1 MRPRALTGLL
11 LLLAATPALAQGDG
25 NALLNPGAEE
35 AAEQTDPEVPSP
47 PPHWTANGP
56 FTIVD
61 YGTPDFPDAAE
72 SSAVSGGARFFS
84 GGPGGFSS
92 SASQQADLSAN
103 AEGIDA
109 GRVRVELAAHL
120 GGVGS
125 DPDTGTVT
133 AQFVAEDGGLM
144 RDESLQ
150 VRQIRI
156 GPVSPADRGNATRLV
171 RRTASAAV
179 PAGARAVR
187 VLMQADAKDEGDY
200 INAFF
205 DNVTLRFPGAEQPV
219 GAQVPDAG
227 GGSGGERGGG
237 QGVLPEAAPPAAL
250 GPPALRMSRSGAIR
264 VRVYCTDTHACTGR
278 LVAAVAR
285 PRRACGAARASVA
298 AGRRKVVALK
308 LSRVCRRTVAGS
320 ARGTGVALELRLR
333 TGLVVR
339 RTVTVRRG

>member
-61 YGTPDFPDAAE
+61 YGTDGFPDAAE
-72 SSAVSGGARFFS
+72 SSAVGGGARFFA

-109 GRVRVELAAHL
+109 GRVQIELAAHL

-125 DPDTGTVT
+125 DPDAGTVT

-144 RDESLQ
+144 RDEGLQ
-150 VRQIRI
+150 VRQISI
-156 GPVSPADRGNATRLV
+156 GPVTPDQRGNQTRFV
-171 RRTASAAV
+171 KRTASAVV
-179 PAGARAVR
+179 PAGARGVR
-187 VLMQADAKDEGDY
+187 VLMSAEAGDQGEQ

-205 DNVTLRFPGAEQPV
+205 DNVILRFPGADQPV
-219 GAQVPDAG
+219 GTAAPGGGSQGGAPG
-227 GGSGGERGGG
+227 GGSGG
-237 QGVLPEAAPPAAL
+237 LPEARAPAAL
-250 GPPALRMSRSGAIR
+250 GPHSFRMSRSGAIR
-264 VRVYCTDTHACTGR
+264 VRVDCTDSATCAGR
-278 LVAAVAR
+278 LVAAIAR
-285 PRRACGAARASVA
+285 PRRGCGAARARVA
-298 AGRRKVVALK
+298 AGRRKVVSLR
-308 LSRVCRRTVAGS
+308 LSRVCRRIVARS
-320 ARGTGVALELRLR
+320 ARGTRMTIELRLR

-339 RTVTVRRG
+339 RAVTVRRR